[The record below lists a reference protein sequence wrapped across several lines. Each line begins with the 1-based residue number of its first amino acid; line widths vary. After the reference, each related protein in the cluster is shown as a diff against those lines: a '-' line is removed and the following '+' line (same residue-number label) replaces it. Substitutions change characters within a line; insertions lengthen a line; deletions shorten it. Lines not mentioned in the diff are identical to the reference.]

1 MRSKR
6 LICVLL
12 ALILCAGC
20 SAAPQTPAETPA
32 PAPEITAEPVAET
45 IVSAPTATVEPS
57 LEAAPTPVPTPTPT
71 PTPTP
76 SPTPVPTPEP
86 ITDERI
92 ESGEFDSYFADAVF
106 LGDSI
111 TKLLAGYARDERQT
125 NPDFLGGAPIFGE
138 ASMSVKFACQ
148 DRASEHSVSS
158 FRYRGKAVSMTELI
172 KQSGAKRV
180 FIMLGSNDIDSR
192 AWSTVEEYFAT
203 LIDVIHEK
211 CPDVEV
217 VIQCV
222 MPITKRFSEK
232 IKIKIDRWNS
242 FNGILA
248 GIEPCLGGLDTPLA
262 FTGLVLG
269 SLARLL
275 ISSLALHYRLF
286 GLCRRRCCF
295 LGIGLEGNE
304 CGGGRNGDNE
314 YAFHLY

>member
-1 MRSKR
+1 MSRKQF
-6 LICVLL
+6 LCVLL

-32 PAPEITAEPVAET
+32 PAPEITAEPAAET
-45 IVSAPTATVEPS
+45 IVSAPTATVEPA
-57 LEAAPTPVPTPTPT
+57 LEAAPTPTPVPTPTPT
-71 PTPTP
+71 PTPV
-76 SPTPVPTPEP
+76 PTPTPTPEP

-92 ESGEFDSYFADAVF
+92 ESGEFDGYFADAVF

-111 TKLLAGYARDERQT
+111 TRQLAGFARDERQT
-125 NPDFLGGAPIFGE
+125 NPDFLGGAPIYGE

-172 KQSGAKRV
+172 GLTGAKRV

-192 AWSTVEEYFAT
+192 AWNTVEEYFAT

-222 MPITKRFSEK
+222 MPITKRFSDK
-232 IKIKIDRWNS
+232 IRIPIDRWNS

-248 GIEPCLGGLDTPLA
+248 GICEAHGASFCDFSDLLKDKDGYLPLSLSLDREYHPNTDGVILWVRGLRIYAAQQMYPGAELRVS
-262 FTGLVLG
+262 TGPQ
-269 SLARLL
+269 
-275 ISSLALHYRLF
+275 
-286 GLCRRRCCF
+286 
-295 LGIGLEGNE
+295 N
-304 CGGGRNGDNE
+304 
-314 YAFHLY
+314 

>member
-148 DRASEHSVSS
+148 DRASEHSVST

-248 GIEPCLGGLDTPLA
+248 GICEAHGASFCDFSDLLKDKDGYLPLSLSLDREYHPNKEGVILWVRGLRIYAAQQMYPDAELRVS
-262 FTGLVLG
+262 TGPQK
-269 SLARLL
+269 
-275 ISSLALHYRLF
+275 
-286 GLCRRRCCF
+286 
-295 LGIGLEGNE
+295 
-304 CGGGRNGDNE
+304 
-314 YAFHLY
+314 

>member
-1 MRSKR
+1 MKR
-6 LICVLL
+6 LKRLFCVLF

-20 SAAPQTPAETPA
+20 VPAPQEA
-32 PAPEITAEPVAET
+32 AEPSPVPT
-45 IVSAPTATVEPS
+45 NAPSPS
-57 LEAAPTPVPTPTPT
+57 PTLTPSPVPTPATTAEPT
-71 PTPTP
+71 NAPTP
-76 SPTPVPTPEP
+76 SPVPTPAPTPEP
-86 ITDERI
+86 VTVERI

-172 KQSGAKRV
+172 GLTGAKRV

-232 IKIKIDRWNS
+232 IRIKIDRWNS

-248 GIEPCLGGLDTPLA
+248 GICEAHGASFCDFSDLLKDKDGYLPLSLSLDREYHPNKEGVILWVRGLRIYAAQQMYPDAELRVS
-262 FTGLVLG
+262 TGPQK
-269 SLARLL
+269 
-275 ISSLALHYRLF
+275 
-286 GLCRRRCCF
+286 
-295 LGIGLEGNE
+295 
-304 CGGGRNGDNE
+304 
-314 YAFHLY
+314 

>member
-1 MRSKR
+1 MRLKR
-6 LICVLL
+6 LVCVLL

-32 PAPEITAEPVAET
+32 PAPEITAEPAAET
-45 IVSAPTATVEPS
+45 IVSAPTATVEPA
-57 LEAAPTPVPTPTPT
+57 LEAAPTPTPVPTPTPT
-71 PTPTP
+71 PTPV
-76 SPTPVPTPEP
+76 PTPTPTPEP

-92 ESGEFDSYFADAVF
+92 ESGEFDGYFADAVF

-111 TKLLAGYARDERQT
+111 TRQLAGYARDERQT
-125 NPDFLGGAPIFGE
+125 NPDFLGGAPIYGE

-172 KQSGAKRV
+172 GLTGAKRV

-192 AWSTVEEYFAT
+192 AWNTVEEYFAT

-222 MPITKRFSEK
+222 MPITKRFSDK
-232 IKIKIDRWNS
+232 IRIPIDRWNS

-248 GIEPCLGGLDTPLA
+248 GICEAHGASFCDFSDLLKDKDGYLPLSLSLDREYHPNTDGVILWVRGLRIYAAQQMYPGAELRVS
-262 FTGLVLG
+262 TGPQ
-269 SLARLL
+269 
-275 ISSLALHYRLF
+275 
-286 GLCRRRCCF
+286 
-295 LGIGLEGNE
+295 N
-304 CGGGRNGDNE
+304 
-314 YAFHLY
+314 